1 MLARNRLYFALL
13 GLALA
18 LVAAMQLLAPTPVD
32 WSDSFQRDDARPF
45 ASAVVFD
52 VLPALFPAATVEP
65 VDGPPYLR
73 LRDGLEARAAYV
85 FVADAFAPDGA
96 EAGRLLGHARS
107 GGTLFV
113 AAADVAGP
121 FADSLRLRVRPR
133 FGVGADSIG
142 AARLHYVS
150 PALGPPAGYPV
161 RGQALKAYVTAF
173 DTSRAAVLALDDR
186 EAPVLVRHRVGRGHV
201 VVSTTPRLFT
211 NVHALDARSRPALW
225 AALSQIPADVPRV
238 LWDAHHKPGRIDAR
252 TPLRYVLREPALR
265 TAYGLVVAGVLLFLV
280 VRGRR
285 TQRVM
290 PVVTPP
296 ENATVGFVETVG
308 RLYYNQGDHADL
320 ARKKIRYFLDDVR
333 THLRLPTSPVDDDLL
348 DRLAERAG
356 VPRATVQQAF
366 DAIAAARGADRLAA
380 ADLKRLSD
388 RLEAVYAE
396 SPRLRRS

>member
-1 MLARNRLYFALL
+1 
-13 GLALA
+13 
-18 LVAAMQLLAPTPVD
+18 
-32 WSDSFQRDDARPF
+32 
-45 ASAVVFD
+45 
-52 VLPALFPAATVEP
+52 VE
-65 VDGPPYLR
+65 GPPYLR
-73 LRDGLEARAAYV
+73 LRDEPEARAAYV
-85 FVADAFAPDGA
+85 FVADAFAPDA
-96 EAGRLLGHARS
+96 VEAGRLLDHVAG

-113 AAADVAGP
+113 AAADITGRL
-121 FADSLRLRVRPR
+121 ADSLRLDVRAR
-133 FGVGADSIG
+133 FGAGPDSIG
-142 AARLHYVS
+142 AARLRYLS
-150 PALGPPAGYPV
+150 PALGPAGGYPV
-161 RGQALKAYVTAF
+161 RKQALKAYLVAF
-173 DTSRAAVLALDDR
+173 DTTRAAVLALDHR
-186 EAPVLVRHRVGRGHV
+186 RAPVLVRQRYGAGRV

-238 LWDAHHKPGRIDAR
+238 LWDAHHKPGRIDAG

-265 TAYGLVVAGVLLFLV
+265 TAYGLVVAGVVLFFF

-290 PVVTPP
+290 PVVAPP

-366 DAIAAARGADRLAA
+366 DAIAAARHADRLAA
-380 ADLKRLSD
+380 DDLKRLSD

-396 SPRLRRS
+396 SPRLRRG